1 LLESRVVRVL
11 ILLLLSTAVVAQAET
26 IYLKNGKTI
35 YADKVQEDGDRLRYD
50 VGENSYAVP
59 KALVDRIENSA
70 PPQTSGAAPAPPPP
84 EIAGSALVP
93 PPAAAPAPVP
103 NPERA
108 KDLPA
113 VKISAD
119 LPGAAKVL
127 NKVIHDGRVD
137 EDALAFFERTGDRDL
152 AAVAF
157 YVAGRQEAE
166 KGDRERAA
174 YYMERAIGYAPDNT
188 VILNHYAAV
197 LVQLG
202 RGQDAIYYAEHST
215 RLNPESAEGFTVLGF
230 AYYAADRDRDAVD
243 AWKRS
248 LELHPD
254 DAVQHYLAKVER
266 EVHAE
271 ADFAETN
278 SNHFSIH
285 YDGNSVS
292 SVLRQQIEETLERN
306 YDELVSE
313 LGIVPRARISVSL
326 YTQQA
331 FFDVT
336 QAPSWIGAINDGKL
350 RVPIQGVTG
359 VTPQLQ
365 RVLKHETAHSF
376 INQVAH
382 GRCPQWLN
390 EGLAQLVEPKTVA
403 SRGTRLAQLYSTQHQ
418 VPLSTLE
425 NSFLSYSSTEAG
437 LAYDE
442 ALAAVEF
449 IRDNYGMDRLRM
461 LLEKLGEGMSTE
473 AALQDVLH
481 LSYSDLEQQLGQ
493 YLERKYGS

>member
-1 LLESRVVRVL
+1 VRVL
-11 ILLLLSTAVVAQAET
+11 ILLLLSAAVVAQAET

-50 VGENSYAVP
+50 VGENTFAVP
-59 KALVDRIENSA
+59 KGMVDRVEHSGA
-70 PPQTSGAAPAPPPP
+70 PPETSGSPPTPP
-84 EIAGSALVP
+84 EISGSALAPP
-93 PPAAAPAPVP
+93 PPAAAPAVP
-103 NPERA
+103 TPERA

-119 LPGAAKVL
+119 LPAAPKVL
-127 NKVIHDGRVD
+127 NKVVHDGRVD
-137 EDALAFFERTGDRDL
+137 EDALASFERAGDREI
-152 AAVAF
+152 AAAAY

-174 YYMERAIGYAPDNT
+174 YYMERALGFAPDNT
-188 VILNHYAAV
+188 VILNHYSAV

-215 RLNPESAEGFTVLGF
+215 RLNPESSEGFTILGF
-230 AYYAADRDRDAVD
+230 AYYADDRNRDAFD

-254 DAVQHYLAKVER
+254 EAVQHYLAKVER
-266 EVHAE
+266 ELHAE

-278 SNHFSIH
+278 SSHFSIH

-336 QAPSWIGAINDGKL
+336 QAPSWIGALNDGKL
-350 RVPIQGVTG
+350 RVPIQGVTA
-359 VTPQLQ
+359 VTVTLQ

-403 SRGTRLAQLYSTQHQ
+403 SRGTRLAQLYSKQQ
-418 VPLSTLE
+418 QLPLSTLE
-425 NSFLSYSSTEAG
+425 NSFLSYSSAEAG

-442 ALAAVEF
+442 ALAGAEF
-449 IRDNYGMDRLRM
+449 IRDTYGMDRLRM

-481 LSYSDLEQQLGQ
+481 LSYAQLEQELGR
-493 YLERKYGS
+493 YLEGKYGS